1 MNKEY
6 IEDLVYGARLLIS
19 VDADKTELNENI
31 RCARTLLESFP
42 DMSIVIRRN
51 VLEFQFKNPEY
62 LVNGEIGDRKGIHS
76 ERGIADAFKRA
87 VEQGCRVIVLD
98 LDMHMHSQLLHPN
111 QIAKHLL
118 WRPDFSE
125 AAIHLCYVVYRER
138 AVEVRSDMRTR
149 EEIAM
154 VLEKLKAER

>member
-1 MNKEY
+1 MDKEY
-6 IEDLVYGARLLIS
+6 VEDLVYGVRLLIS
-19 VDADKTELNENI
+19 IDADKTELKDNI
-31 RCARTLLESFP
+31 RCARTLLETFH

-51 VLEFQFKNPEY
+51 VIEFKFKNPEY
-62 LVNGEIGDRKGIHS
+62 LINGELGDRKGIHS
-76 ERGIADAFKRA
+76 ERGIADAFKRC

-98 LDMHMHSQLLHPN
+98 LDRHMSGQLLHPN

-118 WRPDFSE
+118 WRPDFSD
-125 AAIHLCYVVYRER
+125 AAIHLCYVVYRGI